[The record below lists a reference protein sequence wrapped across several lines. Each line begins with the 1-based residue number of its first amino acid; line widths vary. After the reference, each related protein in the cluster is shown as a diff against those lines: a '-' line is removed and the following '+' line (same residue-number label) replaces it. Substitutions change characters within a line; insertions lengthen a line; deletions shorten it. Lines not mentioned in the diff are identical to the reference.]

1 MGLVSPE
8 AGAGDHDHR
17 GRVDALERDLDVALG
32 IIWDAL
38 DSESDA

>member
-1 MGLVSPE
+1 LEKDLDGSQ
-8 AGAGDHDHR
+8 GQ
-17 GRVDALERDLDVALG
+17 VDALERDLDVALG